1 MTVPLQPR
9 PKNNTSLH
17 NPTWRSPHTAPLVTG
32 ACDTNTLFFGD
43 VNLST
48 LPPYQLTV
56 VSAVGTYVLEP
67 NNVSLV
73 AYRHIGRPDQFLLQ
87 EPSAA
92 AKKNW
97 VVATLPDNKKP
108 AEVKHAY
115 EAWPE
120 AGNILA
126 RGEFEGEPW
135 APGAGA
141 WEVND
146 CDEGRTPLPSL
157 SLSCVPPAFG
167 QCATDRWRVVTA
179 DPSFVDVLTPAE
191 HDKRSHGR
199 REYHSPSQ
207 RAYVGDDGRWRLA
220 SKSPAKVSLVSTTMA
235 ERLEFVR
242 AWRAVD
248 ASGAETDTESK
259 IECEPLRAAGG
270 DGDPCAANPCKN
282 NGTCLAVAGSTS
294 SYHCRCRFD
303 SVSTNCEAV
312 RECRVPKRVANAQ
325 LLFTSDLSPQG
336 KAFYRCD
343 VGYYVKNGTGSA
355 GNKTTNSAFATCD
368 GRAWNNV
375 PTCEPITTTVTIAA
389 AYVHHCNFD
398 AAWCDRY
405 QHQATLTPT
414 GRTLS
419 WERVSSSEEG
429 RGHYARVSYSN
440 SSSSSRQL
448 AVLQTPCMF
457 VPTEGCVAVDVLL
470 QGNATLTVV
479 DDDEVTL
486 WRTSSKTSWTTAT
499 LTLPPGS
506 NRLSFEAVLER
517 PGALVSVDNI
527 RVFQWNCRQV
537 TKLLFPPPSSRS
549 SAAAAVEVARPLLSL
564 LALLVYSRM
573 AGVLNA

>member
-1 MTVPLQPR
+1 MRYDLGTIVLAA
-9 PKNNTSLH
+9 LIA
-17 NPTWRSPHTAPLVTG
+17 TANG

-48 LPPYQLTV
+48 VPPYQLTV

-92 AKKNW
+92 AQKNW

-108 AEVKHAY
+108 AEVQHAY

-157 SLSCVPPAFG
+157 SLSCVAPTFG
-167 QCATDRWRVVTA
+167 QCATERWRVVEPEST
-179 DPSFVDVLTPAE
+179 FVDVLTPAE
-191 HDKRSHGR
+191 KEVQSHGR
-199 REYHSPSQ
+199 REFQSPSQ
-207 RAYVGDDGRWRLA
+207 RVYVGDDGRWRLA
-220 SKSPAKVSLVSTTMA
+220 SKSPAKVKLVSTTTA
-235 ERLEFVR
+235 ERLEHVR
-242 AWRAVD
+242 GWRAVSD
-248 ASGAETDTESK
+248 AGAESETETK
-259 IECEPLRAAGG
+259 IECEPLRSGET
-270 DGDPCAANPCKN
+270 DPCAANPCKN
-282 NGTCLAVAGSTS
+282 NGTCIAVPDSPGA
-294 SYHCRCRFD
+294 YHCRCQFD
-303 SVSTNCEAV
+303 SVSPNCEAV

-355 GNKTTNSAFATCD
+355 GNRTTNSAFATCD
-368 GRAWNNV
+368 GRSWNNV
-375 PTCEPITTTVTIAA
+375 PTCEPITTTVTIEA

-398 AAWCDRY
+398 AGWCDRY
-405 QHQATLTPT
+405 QYGATLTPT

-419 WERVSSSEEG
+419 WERTTSQEEG
-429 RGHYARVSYSN
+429 RRHYASVRHSG
-440 SSSSSRQL
+440 SSAERQL
-448 AVLQTPCMF
+448 GILQTPCMF

-470 QGNATLTVV
+470 DKNATLTIV

-486 WRTSSKTSWTTAT
+486 WRTASETQWTTAT

-506 NRLSFEAVLER
+506 NRLSFEAVLGR
-517 PGALVSVDNI
+517 TGARVAVDNI
-527 RVFQWNCRQV
+527 RVFQWNCGQV
-537 TKLLFPPPSSRS
+537 TKLLFPPPPSSRS
-549 SAAAAVEVARPLLSL
+549 SASAMLEAVTPLLSL
-564 LALLVYSRM
+564 LALLAYSKM
-573 AGVLNA
+573 AGVLAA